1 MLGQASVAAATAV
14 IGYDLANGQT
24 WKQSMARRR
33 LRGCALAGS
42 AAAGDT
48 EVHIFRGSVKI
59 GELFN
64 TATGFPTRDHLF
76 PIGSDIPPGEEI
88 SVLVVDA
95 PATNPINPLLDFV
108 E

>member
-1 MLGQASVAAATAV
+1 MLGSNSIAAATAV
-14 IGYDLANGQT
+14 IGYDLSTGQT
-24 WKQSMARRR
+24 WKQSIRPRT
-33 LRGCALAGS
+33 LRGAALAGS

-48 EVHIFRGSVKI
+48 KVEIFRGSVKVA
-59 GELFN
+59 ELYN

-76 PIGSDIPPGEEI
+76 PVGAMIPGGEEI

-95 PATNPINPLLDFV
+95 PASNPINPLLDFV